1 MQKEVKHIIWDW
13 NGTLLNDV
21 WLCLECIN
29 ILLKQRSLP
38 QLTLSS
44 YHKLFS
50 FPVRKYYTEAG
61 FDFKKESFEIPARQ
75 FIDLYNA
82 RRTECSLNTNALDT
96 LKFFHKKGVRQYIL
110 SASESWV
117 LKEMMEFYHLDSY
130 MDAVYGLD
138 NHYADGKTGLGKQ
151 MLLDLNIEPES
162 AILIGDTCHDQEV
175 AFQLGILAVLFTGGH
190 YSKDRLTS
198 CNTCLAD
205 SLSELPSL
213 IHTLKA

>member
-1 MQKEVKHIIWDW
+1 MLKKVKHIIWDW

-38 QLTLSS
+38 LLTLSS
-44 YHKLFS
+44 YHKIFG
-50 FPVRKYYTEAG
+50 FPVRQYYEAAG

-82 RRTECSLNTNALDT
+82 RKTECSLNSHALDT
-96 LKFFHKKGVRQYIL
+96 LKYFSKIGIRQYIL

-117 LKEMMEFYHLDSY
+117 LDEMMDYYHLKSY

-151 MLLDLNIEPES
+151 LLTDLNIEPVS
-162 AILIGDTCHDQEV
+162 AIMIGDTCHDKEV
-175 AFQLGILAVLFTGGH
+175 ALQLGISAVLFTGGH

-198 CNTCLAD
+198 CNSILTD

-213 IHTLKA
+213 IQSLKA